1 MNANVDDAIIAPV
14 LRGLQVS
21 ADSIVNKLTA
31 LLADD
36 LDQAAAATL
45 AGRLAEVGQAAAAL
59 ELLTELR
66 EGSRKVASAAVE
78 ALPEVAALLPGE
90 AVVTWIDLTVSLNEQ
105 SGAASIKF
113 CKESPGLVRT
123 MGTATAGSALALAL
137 ELAEQDANVALEG
150 FRQAAG
156 VVAAAGV
163 ETLPLWAQIGADL
176 AKLDYV
182 LGIEYLRRGPEILK
196 VLASEDLKA
205 WASVSVKLV
214 TPNSLGKPDY
224 MAALA
229 FFRTSPALLGD
240 LATPAVRRR
249 VLALDGALA
258 NHSPEQAVEFL
269 SEAPGWL
276 RRIRDP
282 QWQERVLQ
290 YGTLIAER
298 DAAAALEY
306 LRRAPEVIDL
316 ADPDAPAL
324 AGAGGVSAGL
334 SPAMMDRF
342 DKWYRGGMEVLA
354 YNPDAAR
361 AYFAVETRKAL
372 EAIEEAASGVA
383 LRSVARVLKLF
394 AEGLSGHPVTIRPLD
409 ESKGDGS
416 TIALPARMRRYPSN
430 EDNLRM
436 YKVLTAHEAG
446 HLEYGTYDLR
456 LSRLADLAAQA
467 GLRYGRAA
475 ASPPTSLEEF
485 FQLYP
490 HPLLIRDLWMMAEDA
505 RIEACLKAEYPGLRR
520 DMDAV
525 AREEVARRSLT
536 HGMSVR
542 ELIVELL
549 LEISATDPDEVR
561 VPDALADVVERA
573 WALLR
578 VVAIPQATAEDVI
591 RAVHRAYV
599 LIEELTA
606 KELPTPPDGAS
617 EDSNRPLQPRA
628 GEEQGGAYRPVTTF
642 THRGVMDAARVREP
656 EQSVGGQADEPST
669 PALESSRGEP
679 TLSGGSR
686 SQQGPRVLR
695 DAASVPS
702 PVEGRRE
709 SASLADDARVIPE
722 EEAGAALPALPGMR
736 TFLYD
741 EWDGRIQD
749 YRTRWCRVVEQ
760 TAPEGTEEFIGLVR
774 SRYGGVLSLIRRY
787 FEGIR
792 PPALRRMRRQADG
805 EEVDIEAVVEARV
818 EQKAHVS
825 SSGCV
830 YIRRDRRDRD
840 VAAAFLVD
848 LSGSTGQQIGPGGA
862 RIIDVE
868 KEGLVLLC
876 EALEAIGDQYAVYG
890 YSGQSRHDVQILVL
904 KDFDERYGPSV
915 WRRIDAVRPLVQNR
929 DGAAIRHALR
939 RLSERAAKVK
949 LLVMLSDGRP
959 LDDAYQEEY
968 ALEDTKAA
976 LREAKALGVHP
987 FCITVDREARGYLE
1001 RMYGDVCYLII
1012 DRVESLPERL
1022 PRIYKALTT

>member
-1 MNANVDDAIIAPV
+1 MNAHVDDAIIAPV
-14 LRGLQVS
+14 LRGLRVS
-21 ADSIVNKLTA
+21 DDSIVNRLTA
-31 LLADD
+31 LLAGD
-36 LDQAAAATL
+36 LDQAAAAAL
-45 AGRLAEVGQAAAAL
+45 AGRLSEVGHAAAAL

-66 EGSRKVASAAVE
+66 EGSRKVASAALE
-78 ALPEVAALLPGE
+78 ALPEVAALLPGK
-90 AVVTWIDLTVSLNEQ
+90 AVVTWIDLAVSLNEQ

-113 CKESPGLVRT
+113 CKESPGLVRA
-123 MGTATAGSALALAL
+123 MGTATTGPALALAL

-150 FRQAAG
+150 FRQAEG
-156 VVAAAGV
+156 VAAAAGV
-163 ETLPLWAQIGADL
+163 EALPQWAQIGADL
-176 AKLDYV
+176 AKMDYV

-205 WASVSVKLV
+205 WASVGVKLV

-229 FFRTSPALLGD
+229 FFRTSPAWLGD
-240 LATPAVRRR
+240 LATPTVRRR
-249 VLALDGALA
+249 VLALGGVLA
-258 NHSPEQAVEFL
+258 DHSPEQAVGFL
-269 SEAPGWL
+269 GDAPGWL
-276 RRIRDP
+276 HRIRDP

-298 DAAAALEY
+298 DAAAALTY
-306 LRRAPEVIDL
+306 LCRAPEVIDL

-324 AGAGGVSAGL
+324 A
-334 SPAMMDRF
+334 DRF

-354 YNPDAAR
+354 YNPEAAR
-361 AYFAVETRKAL
+361 AYFAVETRKAV
-372 EAIEEAASGVA
+372 EAVEEAASGVA

-394 AEGLSGHPVTIRPLD
+394 AEGLSGRPVTIRPLD

-416 TIALPARMRRYPSN
+416 TIALPARMRRYPSK
-430 EDNLRM
+430 EDNLRV
-436 YKVLTAHEAG
+436 YKLLTAHEAG
-446 HLEYGTYDLR
+446 RLEYGTYDLR

-467 GLRYGRAA
+467 GLRYGRASD
-475 ASPPTSLEEF
+475 SPPTSLEEF
-485 FQLYP
+485 FHLYP

-505 RIEACLKAEYPGLRR
+505 RIEASLKAEYPGLRR

-536 HGMSVR
+536 HGMSVP

-549 LEISATDPDEVR
+549 LQMSACDPDEVR

-573 WALLR
+573 WVLLR
-578 VVAIPQATAEDVI
+578 AVASPQATAEDVV
-591 RAVHRAYV
+591 RAVHRTYV

-606 KELPTPPDGAS
+606 KELPTPPDGIP

-628 GEEQGGAYRPVTTF
+628 GEEQGGAYRPVATF
-642 THRGVMDAARVREP
+642 AHRGVLDAARVRES
-656 EQSVGGQADEPST
+656 EGSVGGQAAEPSA
-669 PALESSRGEP
+669 PALDGVHGEP
-679 TLSGGSR
+679 FLPGGSR
-686 SQQGPRVLR
+686 SQREPRVRR
-695 DAASVPS
+695 DAEAVPL
-702 PVEGRRE
+702 PVEGQPTT
-709 SASLADDARVIPE
+709 SPADDARVIPDE
-722 EEAGAALPALPGMR
+722 ETGAASPALPGMR
-736 TFLYD
+736 AFLYD
-741 EWDGRIQD
+741 EWDGPIQD

-760 TAPEGTEEFIGLVR
+760 PAPEGTEDFIGLVR
-774 SRYGGVLSLIRRY
+774 SRYGGVVSQIRRY

-805 EEVDIEAVVEARV
+805 EEVDIEAAVEALV
-818 EQKAHVS
+818 ERKAHVS
-825 SSGCV
+825 ASEFV

-848 LSGSTGQQIGPGGA
+848 LSGSTGQRIGTGGA

-868 KEGLVLLC
+868 KEGMVLLC

-890 YSGQSRHDVQILVL
+890 YSGQSRHDVQVLVL
-904 KDFDERYGPSV
+904 KDFDERYGPQV

-959 LDDAYQEEY
+959 LDDAYHEEY
-968 ALEDTKAA
+968 ALEDTKMA
-976 LREAKALGVHP
+976 LREARALGVHP
-987 FCITVDREARGYLE
+987 FCITVDREARGYLG
-1001 RMYGDVCYLII
+1001 RMYGEVCYLII

-1022 PRIYKALTT
+1022 PRIYRALTT

>member
-1 MNANVDDAIIAPV
+1 
-14 LRGLQVS
+14 
-21 ADSIVNKLTA
+21 
-31 LLADD
+31 
-36 LDQAAAATL
+36 
-45 AGRLAEVGQAAAAL
+45 
-59 ELLTELR
+59 
-66 EGSRKVASAAVE
+66 
-78 ALPEVAALLPGE
+78 
-90 AVVTWIDLTVSLNEQ
+90 
-105 SGAASIKF
+105 
-113 CKESPGLVRT
+113 
-123 MGTATAGSALALAL
+123 
-137 ELAEQDANVALEG
+137 
-150 FRQAAG
+150 
-156 VVAAAGV
+156 
-163 ETLPLWAQIGADL
+163 
-176 AKLDYV
+176 
-182 LGIEYLRRGPEILK
+182 
-196 VLASEDLKA
+196 
-205 WASVSVKLV
+205 
-214 TPNSLGKPDY
+214 
-224 MAALA
+224 
-229 FFRTSPALLGD
+229 
-240 LATPAVRRR
+240 
-249 VLALDGALA
+249 
-258 NHSPEQAVEFL
+258 
-269 SEAPGWL
+269 
-276 RRIRDP
+276 
-282 QWQERVLQ
+282 
-290 YGTLIAER
+290 
-298 DAAAALEY
+298 
-306 LRRAPEVIDL
+306 
-316 ADPDAPAL
+316 
-324 AGAGGVSAGL
+324 
-334 SPAMMDRF
+334 MDRF

-409 ESKGDGS
+409 GSKGDES
-416 TIALPARMRRYPSN
+416 TIALPARMRRYPSK

-446 HLEYGTYDLR
+446 HLEYGTYDLP
-456 LSRLADLAAQA
+456 LTRLADLAAQA
-467 GLRYGRAA
+467 GLRYGRAS

-520 DMDAV
+520 DMEAV

-549 LEISATDPDEVR
+549 LEMSATDPDEVR

-578 VVAIPQATAEDVI
+578 VVAIPQATAEDVV

-606 KELPTPPDGAS
+606 KELPTPPEGAS
-617 EDSNRPLQPRA
+617 EGSNQPLQPRA
-628 GEEQGGAYRPVTTF
+628 GEEQGGAYRPVETF
-642 THRGVMDAARVREP
+642 AHRGVMDATRVREP
-656 EQSVGGQADEPST
+656 EGGVGSHGEPS
-669 PALESSRGEP
+669 
-679 TLSGGSR
+679 LSGGSR
-686 SQQGPRVLR
+686 SRQAPRVRR
-695 DAASVPS
+695 DAASVPT
-702 PVEGRRE
+702 PVEGLP
-709 SASLADDARVIPE
+709 SASLADDTRVIPE
-722 EEAGAALPALPGMR
+722 EETGAVSPALPGVR

-741 EWDGRIQD
+741 EWDGQIQD

-774 SRYGGVLSLIRRY
+774 SRYGGVVSLIRRY

-792 PPALRRMRRQADG
+792 PPGLRRMRRQADG
-805 EEVDIEAVVEARV
+805 EEVDIEAAVEALV
-818 EQKAHVS
+818 ERKAHVS
-825 SSGCV
+825 ASEFV

-976 LREAKALGVHP
+976 LREAKAVGVHP